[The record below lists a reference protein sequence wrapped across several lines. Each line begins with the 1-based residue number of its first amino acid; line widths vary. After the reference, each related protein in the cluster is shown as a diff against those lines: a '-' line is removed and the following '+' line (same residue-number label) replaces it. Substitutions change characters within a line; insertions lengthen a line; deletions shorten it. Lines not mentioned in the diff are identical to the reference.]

1 MRRPTRLSR
10 TIAIAVVL
18 VLSGVG
24 ATAVM
29 AQGPPS
35 LAGILAALQ
44 EIQSSITGVAQSI
57 TGVQQGITGVQQSV
71 DGVQQSVNAL
81 GATSNFAFTS
91 AVIVE
96 SGIIDC
102 GHVNVSGVERHVTTQ
117 LINANTGAVLIEGG
131 GAIATPPGRYRGVG
145 AFSPGGF
152 SGTAY
157 CKFTVVDGTKADI
170 RGSLTLTPNLAGN
183 ETTSVSVVAQ

>member
-1 MRRPTRLSR
+1 MRRASRLSR
-10 TIAIAVVL
+10 TIAITAVL
-18 VLSGVG
+18 VLSGIG
-24 ATAVM
+24 ATVVT
-29 AQGPPS
+29 AQGPPALGS
-35 LAGILAALQ
+35 ILATLEQ
-44 EIQSSITGVAQSI
+44 ILSSITGVEQGI
-57 TGVQQGITGVQQSV
+57 TGVQQGIAGVQESVNGVQQSV
-71 DGVQQSVNAL
+71 TAL

-102 GHVNVSGVERHVTTQ
+102 GHINVSSVDRHVTTQ

-131 GAIATPPGRYRGVG
+131 GTIATPPGRFRGVG

-157 CKFTVVDGTKADI
+157 CKFTVLDGTKADI
-170 RGSLTLTPNLAGN
+170 RGALTLTPNAGGN
-183 ETTSVSVVAQ
+183 ETTSVSVDAR